1 MSAQLRGYIK
11 LMIHSIFKTEIN
23 HNQSNAIDSIVFG
36 AGCFWGV
43 ERKFWSLPG
52 VVMTSVGYAGGDHPD
67 PTYELVCSG
76 ITGHAE
82 VVKVDY
88 DPRQILLIDLLKV
101 FWECHDPTQGMRQGN
116 DIGTQYRSVCYC
128 NNEGAMRIAI
138 SSMQQY
144 QNALQEIGMGV
155 ITTEIK
161 SKQPYFFAEEYHQQ
175 YLDKNPNGYCGMGGT
190 GCEFKR

>member
-1 MSAQLRGYIK
+1 
-11 LMIHSIFKTEIN
+11 MIHTIFKTEIACKTSDQC
-23 HNQSNAIDSIVFG
+23 QSIILG

-43 ERKFWSLPG
+43 ERKFWSLKG
-52 VVMTSVGYAGGDHPD
+52 VTMTSVGYSGGETID
-67 PTYELVCSG
+67 PTYESVCSG

-88 DPRQILLIDLLKV
+88 DSTQISLIEILKV

-128 NNEGAMRIAI
+128 ENKEDLELA
-138 SSMQQY
+138 QKTLELY
-144 QNALQEIGMGV
+144 QTTLNDSGYGE

-161 SKQPYFFAEEYHQQ
+161 IHSKYFLAEEYHQQ
-175 YLDKNPNGYCGMGGT
+175 YLDKNPNGYCGIGGT
-190 GCEFKR
+190 NCSFPNL